1 MYLYEQLPSRDQ
13 IAAAIETMVTVL
25 DLLDGDLDREEDDP
39 AECNADEE
47 RAAWIERVN
56 QTRPALPAPPAH
68 FQSHEDAE
76 DDDPRELDD
85 PREEDD
91 HSGDP
96 LDHGELG
103 DCHGQCC

>member
-39 AECNADEE
+39 AECNGDEE

-56 QTRPALPAPPAH
+56 QTRPALLTAPAH

-85 PREEDD
+85 PVELN
-91 HSGDP
+91 GDEG
-96 LDHGELG
+96 DYGGEVDG
-103 DCHGQCC
+103 I